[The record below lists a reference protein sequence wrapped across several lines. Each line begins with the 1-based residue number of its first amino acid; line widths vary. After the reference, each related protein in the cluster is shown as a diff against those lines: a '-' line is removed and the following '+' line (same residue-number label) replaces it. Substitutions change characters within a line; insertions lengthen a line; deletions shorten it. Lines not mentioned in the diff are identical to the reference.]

1 MLCIV
6 DLDAVLQECAPA
18 VVDRAAACDSPVPET
33 LHIRTDIG
41 DGRIAL
47 GGGAPPAELAV
58 DRLGLAQLLFGY
70 RTISELR
77 ETGAANAR
85 GVSDEVLAALFPRI
99 DGYCFWP
106 DRY

>member
-1 MLCIV
+1 
-6 DLDAVLQECAPA
+6 
-18 VVDRAAACDSPVPET
+18 

-47 GGGAPPAELAV
+47 CGAAPPAELAI
-58 DRLGLAQLLFGY
+58 DRLGLVQLLFGY
-70 RTISELR
+70 RMFGELR
-77 ETGAANAR
+77 ESGDADAR
-85 GVSDEVLAALFPRI
+85 GISDEVLAALFPRN